1 LAETE
6 VLIIGC
12 GIAGATAALRLARN
26 PRRQITVITRASDPH
41 ESNTQY
47 AQGGIIGRGLDD
59 DPEIL
64 LADIL
69 AAGAGVSSPHAA
81 RILAEEGPPLLH
93 EILEEAAGV
102 NFDSD
107 ANGQPLWGNEAA
119 HSRRRILHVGDGT
132 GAAIMKGLI
141 AALRRCSNITIESNV
156 TAVDL
161 ITFPH
166 HSRDPLDNY
175 RPVACHG
182 AYMFNREQRTVHRH
196 LAAATV
202 LATGGLGRIYRNTTN
217 PPGSRGDGLAMAH
230 RAGARIVNAEYVQFH
245 PTALAA
251 PGAEGLLISEAVR
264 GEGGILLTP
273 DGRQFMADYSP
284 EWKDLAPR
292 DVVARAIHHEME
304 THDYSYVLLDI
315 ASRMPADAIR
325 HRFPNIYAQCLKAG
339 IDITQEQIPVVPAA
353 HYFCGGVLVD
363 EWGRSSID
371 NLYAVGEIS
380 CTGVHGANRLAS
392 TSLLEGLVW
401 GYRAARHVE
410 ETLNQAPATNRCPQP
425 GRAGSPA
432 EQRDPHA
439 GSPRG
444 VQDLGWRADRAGVV
458 ERPGF
463 AGVPPWDESGLFAE
477 PDPALIQGDMQTI
490 QNIMWHYVGLVRS
503 GERLSRAI
511 RELRHLWN
519 EIETFYRT
527 TKLADGLIGLR
538 NAIEVALLV
547 AQAAQH
553 NRQSRGCHFR
563 QDSVSIEGD
572 RLI

>member
-1 LAETE
+1 MAKTE

-26 PRRQITVITRASDPH
+26 PQRQISLITRAPDPH
-41 ESNTQY
+41 ESNTRY

-69 AAGAGVSSPHAA
+69 AAGDGVSSPSAA
-81 RILAEEGPPLLH
+81 RLLAEEGPRILH
-93 EILEEAAGV
+93 EVLEETAGV
-102 NFDSD
+102 KFDSD
-107 ANGQPLWGNEAA
+107 SSGQPLWGKEAA
-119 HSRRRILHVGDGT
+119 HSRRRILHVGDAT
-132 GAAIMKGLI
+132 GQAIIKGLI
-141 AALRRCSNITIESNV
+141 AALGRYPNITIESNV

-175 RPVACHG
+175 RPIACHG
-182 AYMFNREQRTVHRH
+182 AYMFNRQEHAVHRH
-196 LAAATV
+196 LAAVTV

-251 PGAEGLLISEAVR
+251 PGAEGQLISEAVR

-273 DGRQFMADYSP
+273 DGRRFMAEYSP

-292 DVVARAIHHEME
+292 DIVARAIHHEME
-304 THDYSYVLLDI
+304 THDYAYVLLDI
-315 ASRMPADAIR
+315 ASQMPAASIR
-325 HRFPNIYAQCLKAG
+325 DRFPNIYSQCLKAG
-339 IDITQEQIPVVPAA
+339 IDITHEPIPVVPAA

-363 EWGRSSID
+363 EWGHASIE

-401 GYRAARHVE
+401 GHRAAQHVE
-410 ETLNQAPATNRCPQP
+410 ETLKRT
-425 GRAGSPA
+425 SPK
-432 EQRDPHA
+432 
-439 GSPRG
+439 
-444 VQDLGWRADRAGVV
+444 
-458 ERPGF
+458 RPGF
-463 AGVPPWDESGLFAE
+463 NDVPPWDESGLFAD

-547 AQAAQH
+547 ADAAQH
-553 NRQSRGCHFR
+553 NRQSRGCHYR
-563 QDSVSIEGD
+563 RDSVSGEGD